1 MAKEEKL
8 SAIHVDEM
16 SEKERADLASAFQK
30 QHLDRIFFV
39 HVLSP
44 SHFHWHFHQAY
55 EALQC
60 ELFLPGVSGLLN
72 GIEASIRTLI
82 CELEGRP
89 LDGDLGKV
97 MSNSLLREASDKG
110 LDVRVLAFPGEH
122 DFVEKLP
129 SNQRQD
135 AVRIVQERNDI
146 CHGNFRRYVKSDAE
160 AGVLF
165 TPECVAPLAA
175 QLLDIGFSWAL
186 ELARFRQASGLGRAA
201 PVEEPTPPINPLVRW
216 LEE

>member
-1 MAKEEKL
+1 MAEEERI
-8 SAIHVDEM
+8 SAIVVDGM
-16 SEKERADLASAFQK
+16 SEKERADLGLRFRNEHHAQT
-30 QHLDRIFFV
+30 FFV
-39 HVLSP
+39 RVLAP

-55 EALQC
+55 KALQSN
-60 ELFLPGVSGLLN
+60 LFLPGVSGLLN

-82 CELEGRP
+82 CEVEGRP

-97 MSNSLLREASDKG
+97 MSNRLLSEASGKG
-110 LDVRVLAFPGEH
+110 LDVSLLAFPNEH
-122 DFVEKLP
+122 DFAEKLP

-146 CHGNFRRYVKSDAE
+146 CHGNFRRYVRSDAE
-160 AGVLF
+160 FGEFF

-175 QLLDIGFSWAL
+175 QLLDISFVWAL
-186 ELARFRQASGLGRAA
+186 ELARFRQTYGLGHAA
-201 PVEEPTPPINPLVRW
+201 PIEETNPPGNPLVHW